1 MKRGLKR
8 PRINPDVWAED
19 VREWENCP
27 PATYGESISRK
38 CNIVFKGYEKQERF
52 GGERKIIPN

>member
-1 MKRGLKR
+1 MEGARGGGGRCGMKRGLKR

-38 CNIVFKGYEKQERF
+38 CNIVFKGYEK
-52 GGERKIIPN
+52 

>member
-38 CNIVFKGYEKQERF
+38 CNIVFKGYEK
-52 GGERKIIPN
+52 